1 MSTPALGAP
10 TEPTGR
16 GWIWVRTLGFTL
28 LLPGLILAYAPY
40 LWIVGAERVHASWPP
55 ATAKLLPVLLM
66 ATGFCVYVACAA
78 RFVREG
84 LGTPAPWDAPRRI
97 VTGGLY
103 RWTRNPMYVGLV
115 ITLLGEAWLFSS
127 RAQVVYAFAV
137 AAMFHAR
144 VLLYEE
150 PTLRR
155 LFGAEFDAYAARVR
169 RWGVV

>member
-1 MSTPALGAP
+1 MSTLPSS
-10 TEPTGR
+10 R

-28 LLPGLILAYAPY
+28 FLPGLILVYAPY
-40 LWIVGAERVHASWPP
+40 LWIVGAERVSAAWPP
-55 ATAKLLPVLLM
+55 GAVRAPAVLRVAL
-66 ATGFCVYVACAA
+66 GFRVYAVCAA

-84 LGTPAPWDAPRRI
+84 LGTPAPWDAPRLL

-115 ITLLGEAWLFSS
+115 VTLLGEAWLFASG
-127 RAQVVYAFAV
+127 ALMVYALAI

-150 PTLRR
+150 PTLHR
-155 LFGAEFDAYAARVR
+155 LFGAPFEAYCGRVR